1 MQTTP
6 RPDSLQPA
14 HGHEHFHEDSSE
26 YLPTE
31 DGYQDEDESDLESAH
46 AGLPPDIR
54 HEHYNRSRHI
64 DYHYHLRHPTPSP
77 SSLDPQEELGGPY
90 GPPQFQGVQG
100 RGGPARRAMQ
110 HYPQPRGFYAG
121 NPQMHPGGYNG
132 YHPQGGNGHFYP
144 PHDGMP
150 MYGNEMM
157 GYGHGPQYYRAGP
170 NPAALPGYM
179 QGMHLGQPGGQRA
192 DQQGNALTPG
202 PDATNKERERLQAE
216 IDRMKAER
224 EESKE
229 REKMRELEAR
239 AIQKAEQD
247 LQKKYEDMKKKE
259 EEHRQELE
267 RTRAE
272 ADRRAREQ
280 IEIERKAEER
290 RAKQRE
296 DDIRKAEEKAML
308 KFETEMKAVED
319 KRRREEEERAR
330 ADAAFKLKVEATV
343 RAEEEKKKA
352 AAKEAKEAAERQKLW
367 EEEAKK
373 QAEKDAAAKVEKE
386 KEAAQKKAEAD
397 AAAKQE
403 HEAYTKKV
411 QEETKA
417 KLEEAARSNADK
429 APIKFKDA
437 LGRKFNFPFHICC
450 RWQGMEELIKQAFM
464 VHDPLGPQVHEGF
477 YDLLGPDGEII
488 LPAVWERTIQP
499 DWSITMELWHADR
512 FPPRFR
518 AMGGFKPGH
527 GIPIPP
533 NMRPLRNPS
542 GRGRGGVR
550 NSFVAPNIEVLDD
563 SGPSQGGK
571 DGKAKRSF
579 AKEFFMGKPKAK

>member
-14 HGHEHFHEDSSE
+14 HEHFHHEDSSE
-26 YLPTE
+26 YFPTDNE
-31 DGYQDEDESDLESAH
+31 YTEGDDSDFESGH
-46 AGLPPDIR
+46 AGLPPRVQFAPPR
-54 HEHYNRSRHI
+54 HF
-64 DYHYHLRHPTPSP
+64 DVQYHHVRLPTPSQ
-77 SSLDPQEELGGPY
+77 SSLDPQEEYAGGQY
-90 GPPQFQGVQG
+90 PQFQGAPG

-110 HYPQPRGFYAG
+110 HYPQPRGFYGG
-121 NPQMHPGGYNG
+121 NPPMHPDAYNG

-144 PHDGMP
+144 NGMP

-157 GYGHGPQYYRAGP
+157 GYGQQYYRAGP
-170 NPAALPGYM
+170 HPAALPVYM
-179 QGMHLGQPGGQRA
+179 QGMHIGQPGGQRGE
-192 DQQGNALTPG
+192 QQGNALVPG
-202 PDATNKERERLQAE
+202 AEATDKERERLQAE
-216 IDRMKAER
+216 IERMKQER

-229 REKMRELEAR
+229 RERMRDLEAR
-239 AIQKAEQD
+239 AILKAEQD

-272 ADRRAREQ
+272 ADRKAREQ
-280 IEIERKAEER
+280 IELERKAEER

-319 KRRREEEERAR
+319 KRRREEEARAR
-330 ADAAFKLKVEATV
+330 ADEAFKLKVEATV
-343 RAEEEKKKA
+343 REEEEKKKA

-373 QAEKDAAAKVEKE
+373 QAEKDAAAKIEKE
-386 KEAAQKKAEAD
+386 QEAARKKAEAD
-397 AAAKQE
+397 AEAKKE

-499 DWSITMELWHADR
+499 DWSVTMELWHADR

-518 AMGGFKPGH
+518 TGPFRH
-527 GIPIPP
+527 SQIPIPP
-533 NMRPLRNPS
+533 NGPRPRRHQS
-542 GRGRGGVR
+542 GRGRDDR
-550 NSFVAPNIEVLDD
+550 NSFVPPDVLVVED
-563 SGPSQGGK
+563 PSRPDKPRG
-571 DGKAKRSF
+571 RSF
-579 AKEFFMGKPKAK
+579 AKKFFMGNPKAK